1 METLTR
7 RTVLKLGGAA
17 IIAGTLPP
25 WFLEACT
32 SGGGTSSGASTLQ
45 LSNDKVTWKP
55 WFEQAGAASKS
66 AGGPSWKPN
75 EFADTS
81 TYQAAIRTSGGSSKV
96 PDLFTWWSGWL
107 MKEIVDAG
115 YAADVSSLWDKES
128 SAYDKGLRDLFT
140 FNGKTYGAPLY
151 FGPWVTLYN
160 KQVFDKYQLQPPKN
174 WNDMQNVMQ
183 TLKSKGVTP
192 LGATI
197 DGRWPAFIYFET
209 FLVATNPDLY
219 STLMAGKAK
228 YTDPGVVEAMNL
240 WGQLIKAGYFTDP
253 SSVTFGTGS
262 STFLTEF
269 SQGRAAMLQI
279 GTWYEPTI
287 TGAGMKPGVDYGGF
301 IFPNAKS
308 GIQNNIIIES
318 GPLVVAA
325 NGPHKSD
332 AVNSLGWFMSKA
344 GQEAWIK
351 ATAFTS
357 ARSDV
362 ASPSPIDQQLLA
374 DMKAGGYK
382 QINRYWEATPHDIV
396 ETAIDEFAKFM
407 LHPGDPM
414 PILQNIQ
421 KKADSVW
428 ATIK

>member
-25 WFLEACT
+25 WLLEACT

-45 LSNDKVTWKP
+45 VSNDKVTWKP
-55 WFEQAGAASKS
+55 SFEQVGAASKS

-140 FNGKTYGAPLY
+140 FNGKTFGAPLY

-160 KQVFDKYQLQPPKN
+160 KQVFDKYHLQPPKN

-219 STLMAGKAK
+219 STLMAGM
-228 YTDPGVVEAMNL
+228 TL
-240 WGQLIKAGYFTDP
+240 
-253 SSVTFGTGS
+253 
-262 STFLTEF
+262 
-269 SQGRAAMLQI
+269 
-279 GTWYEPTI
+279 
-287 TGAGMKPGVDYGGF
+287 GVDFGGF

-308 GIQNNIIIES
+308 GIRNNIIIES

-332 AVNSLGWFMSKA
+332 AVKSLGWFMSKA

-362 ASPSPIDQQLLA
+362 PSPSPIDQQLLA
-374 DMKAGGYK
+374 DMKTGGYK

>member
-1 METLTR
+1 M
-7 RTVLKLGGAA
+7 
-17 IIAGTLPP
+17 
-25 WFLEACT
+25 
-32 SGGGTSSGASTLQ
+32 
-45 LSNDKVTWKP
+45 
-55 WFEQAGAASKS
+55 
-66 AGGPSWKPN
+66 
-75 EFADTS
+75 
-81 TYQAAIRTSGGSSKV
+81 
-96 PDLFTWWSGWL
+96 
-107 MKEIVDAG
+107 
-115 YAADVSSLWDKES
+115 
-128 SAYDKGLRDLFT
+128 
-140 FNGKTYGAPLY
+140 
-151 FGPWVTLYN
+151 
-160 KQVFDKYQLQPPKN
+160 
-174 WNDMQNVMQ
+174 
-183 TLKSKGVTP
+183 
-192 LGATI
+192 
-197 DGRWPAFIYFET
+197 
-209 FLVATNPDLY
+209 ATNPDLY
-219 STLMAGKAK
+219 TKLMAGKAK

-240 WGQLIKAGYFTDP
+240 WGQLIQAGYFTDP

-287 TGAGMKPGVDYGGF
+287 TGAGMKPGVDFGGF

-308 GIQNNIIIES
+308 GIQNSVIIES

-325 NGPHKSD
+325 NGAHKSD
-332 AVNSLGWFMSKA
+332 AINSLGWFMSKA

-362 ASPSPIDQQLLA
+362 SSPSPIDQQLLA
-374 DMKAGGYK
+374 DMKAGGYQ